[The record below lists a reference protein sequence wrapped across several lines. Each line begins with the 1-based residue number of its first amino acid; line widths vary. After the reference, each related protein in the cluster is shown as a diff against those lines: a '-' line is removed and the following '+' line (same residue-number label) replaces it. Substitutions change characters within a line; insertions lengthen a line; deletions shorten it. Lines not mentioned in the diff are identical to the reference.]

1 MYALWRPYKLG
12 SWSTLAPERLTNLNV
27 VRSLLAEVG
36 VRPAKRFGQNFLVD
50 RTLVSEI
57 REHVRARNPDVVVEI
72 GPGLGALTQAI
83 VEVAQSVVAVEI
95 DERLSSSLAKRLS
108 NHSNLEVRNG
118 DILTFDFKKE
128 FEGQSILVL
137 GSLPYRIT
145 TPILRH
151 LIKHRS
157 VISDVCLITQL
168 EVAEKIAHSPGK
180 NGSALGVFVHSFA
193 FVSGMRRIR
202 KGSFFPVPEV
212 DSAYWELG
220 FLSAPRF
227 SADEAAF
234 FTVVR
239 TLYRN
244 RRKMSRRALQDL
256 LPIDSIPG
264 VLSTAGVDGTAR
276 GETLSFAELDRLAQV
291 CKPLINPEQGTDD
304 D

>member
-1 MYALWRPYKLG
+1 MA
-12 SWSTLAPERLTNLNV
+12 TENLTNLNV
-27 VRSLLAEVG
+27 VRSLLSKLD

-50 RTLVSEI
+50 ERIVSEFCA
-57 REHVRARNPDVVVEI
+57 HVQAKNPDVVVEI
-72 GPGLGALTQAI
+72 GPGLGALTQGI
-83 VEVAQSVVAVEI
+83 VEVAPSVVAVEI
-95 DERLSSSLAKRLS
+95 DKRLAAGLAKRVGE
-108 NHSNLEVRNG
+108 HANLEVRNC
-118 DILTFDFKKE
+118 DILSFDFQKE
-128 FEGQSILVL
+128 FEGQSVLVL

-145 TPILRH
+145 TPILKH

-157 VISDVCLITQL
+157 VISDACLITQL
-168 EVAEKIAHSPGK
+168 EVAEKISHSPGK

-212 DSAYWELG
+212 DSAYWELS
-220 FLSAPRF
+220 FLSSPRF
-227 SADEAAF
+227 SADEDAF

-256 LPIDSIPG
+256 LPIDVI
-264 VLSTAGVDGTAR
+264 AGILEAAEIDGTAR
-276 GETLSFAELDRLAQV
+276 GETLSFPELDRLAHV
-291 CKPLINPEQGTDD
+291 CRPLISPDSKADD